1 MSVREQIIRQ
11 FGLPAES
18 ISDETPLFSSGLLD
32 SFNMIEVVALIEER
46 AGKKLRIADINLENL
61 DTVRRIDALMAQVRQ

>member
-18 ISDETPLFSSGLLD
+18 IDDETPLFSSGLLD
-32 SFNMIEVVALIEER
+32 SFNMIELVGLVEEQM
-46 AGKKLRIADINLENL
+46 GKKLRVADINLENL
-61 DTVRRIDALMAQVRQ
+61 DSVRRIESLIKQARA